1 MTFLFGFSLHTPHPI
16 KQTADLKVQQIFD
29 VIAEKGELWL
39 AKNQD
44 DPREVVG
51 WIWSKHF
58 AKLADS

>member
-1 MTFLFGFSLHTPHPI
+1 MFFPMFYRRVFEVVSVTD
-16 KQTADLKVQQIFD
+16 ADQQIFD

-44 DPREVVG
+44 DPRDVVG